1 MQTDILIIGQGI
13 CGTFL
18 SWYLEQAGVS
28 SIVID
33 EPKPY
38 TASKAAAGIIN
49 PVTGRRIVKTW
60 MIDELIPFVQDAYSR
75 LGADLGQTFLEQQD
89 IIDFFPTPQM
99 RLAFMKRYEE
109 DKQYLQWPQ
118 NEHTW
123 DEYFRYDFGYGV
135 ISPCWLV
142 DLPTLLLAWR
152 KRLQNRQTILEE
164 RFDQTELIVE
174 KADSSAIGLSATGP
188 HIHVSATGTHTPGVR
203 YKDIHARRV
212 IFCDGVAGFTNPYFS
227 LLPFAPNK
235 GEALIIEIP
244 DWPAGSKSAALP
256 SPGNNLP
263 SAQNT
268 VFKKGITL
276 APWQNGCWWVGSSY
290 EWSFDDGDPTEAF
303 RKKTEFILQDWLKL
317 PFRTVEHIAAVRPA
331 TLERRPFVGFHPR
344 HPAIGILNG
353 MGTKGC
359 SLAPWFAS
367 QLVQNIK
374 DGTPIQADADVRR
387 FTGVL
392 KRS

>member
-18 SWYLEQAGVS
+18 SWYLEQAGIS
-28 SIVID
+28 SILID

-60 MIDELIPFVQDAYSR
+60 MIDELIPFLQDAYSR
-75 LGADLGQTFLEQQD
+75 LGAELGQTFLEQQD
-89 IIDFFPTPQM
+89 MVDFFPTPQM

-109 DKQYLQWPQ
+109 DKQYLQLPE
-118 NEHTW
+118 NEHAW

-142 DLPTLLLAWR
+142 DLPALLAAWR
-152 KRLQNRQTILEE
+152 KRLQDRQTILEE
-164 RFDQTELIVE
+164 RFDQAELIVE
-174 KADSSAIGLSATGP
+174 AAAS
-188 HIHVSATGTHTPGVR
+188 SATGTHIHGVR
-203 YKDIHARRV
+203 YKDIHASRL
-212 IFCDGVAGFTNPYFS
+212 IFCDGVASFTNPYFS

-244 DWPAGSKSAALP
+244 GWPVGSENTAVPSLGNRP
-256 SPGNNLP
+256 SPGMP
-263 SAQNT
+263 QNT

-276 APWQNGCWWVGSSY
+276 APWQNGYWWVGSSY
-290 EWSFDDGDPTEAF
+290 EWSFDHGNPTEAF
-303 RKKTEFILQDWLKL
+303 RKKTESILQDWLKL
-317 PFRTVEHIAAVRPA
+317 PFRTVEHIASVRPA

-374 DGTPIQADADVRR
+374 DGTGIQADADVRR

-392 KRS
+392 KRG